1 MNVHSNDGRYVQQP
15 RIIPFNLA
23 PAASIASSG
32 KEGRFLTG
40 GKFVGITKRGDS
52 EARTTN
58 LSRFRNERHLLD
70 R

>member
-1 MNVHSNDGRYVQQP
+1 MCSNDGRYVQQP
-15 RIIPFNLA
+15 RIILFNLA

-40 GKFVGITKRGDS
+40 GKFVGIGDS
-52 EARTTN
+52 EARITN